1 MNLKPLF
8 SKVFSVVLNFLLD
21 KLIILMSFIPVF
33 KRGWGLF
40 GLDPEPG
47 LDPSPCLD
55 PDPDPESDPDLKN
68 IVVHFVNLAAHSLW
82 AVRRHAEVSAE
93 VAVLLLPALVRM
105 CL

>member
-1 MNLKPLF
+1 M
-8 SKVFSVVLNFLLD
+8 LD

-33 KRGWGLF
+33 KRGWGLGVF
-40 GLDPEPG
+40 DLDPEPG
-47 LDPSPCLD
+47 LDPSPCFD
-55 PDPDPESDPDLKN
+55 ADPDPESDPDLKN

-82 AVRRHAEVSAE
+82 AVRRHAEDPAV